1 MATSGKTGG
10 KTKEVEN
17 KTTKEIRT
25 VLKDV
30 INNELLNIE
39 TLFEG
44 LPPKERLEIIIKL
57 IPYVLPKV
65 ENVKASFG
73 EPTDWGL

>member
-1 MATSGKTGG
+1 MATSVKTDG
-10 KTKEVEN
+10 KTKGAEN

-30 INNELLNIE
+30 INNELLKIE

-44 LPPKERLEIIIKL
+44 LPPKERIELLVKL